1 MLLTVKQISSLHK
14 VQLTDDLDYPEINE
28 VELLLGERF
37 SYQISYRSNDARM
50 MHFAVESE
58 LKPYIKLY
66 QVNQSPCDTVVT
78 EAVGMTDPDFILR
91 TPGLMPDLLTPLNE
105 GYGNI
110 TSNLLASTVRVEL
123 NVPRDLAPGM
133 YKITVLLSDK
143 DANILAERVMKVTVL
158 DEEIKEQK
166 LIYTRWFYADCIS
179 DYHGVEIY
187 SDRHFELIEGYIR
200 TAVDMGINMILV
212 PIHTPPLDTAVDT
225 YRPCV
230 QLVDIE
236 KRGGKYIF
244 GFDKFDRF
252 IDICKRSGV
261 KYFEM
266 AHMFSQ
272 WGAKCAAPI
281 AVSVDGKRD
290 YMFGWHVSATDPM
303 YIEFLKEYIKAVSDR
318 LAYHGVQEN
327 TYFHISDEPSME
339 AIDAYKRASEII
351 RPLIG
356 SARTLDALSSYPFYE
371 QGLVE
376 CPVTSVM
383 HMRDFLGHEVKNQWT
398 YYCCQPQYG
407 GATNSFIGTH
417 GWRTRILGLL
427 MYKYDIQG
435 FLHWGLNFYNNAL
448 SRRRINPYV
457 TTSGNGSWPSGDPFI
472 LYPATNGAYP
482 SIRGKITAE
491 AIGDMDLCRT
501 VEEYIGRDAVVRI
514 IDRLAG
520 SPLEFESFPKGEEYI
535 FAVRKKLLSALKA
548 AKKKAGN

>member
-1 MLLTVKQISSLHK
+1 MLLTTRQISSLHK
-14 VQLTDDLDYPEINE
+14 VQLTSDLNYPEINN
-28 VELLLGERF
+28 VELLRGERF
-37 SYQISYRSNDARM
+37 SYQISFRANDARFID
-50 MHFAVESE
+50 FAVEGE
-58 LKPYIKLY
+58 LKPYIRLY
-66 QVNQSPCDTVVT
+66 QVNQSPCDAVVT

-91 TPGLMPDLLTPLNE
+91 TPGLLPDLLTPLNE
-105 GYGNI
+105 GYANV
-110 TSNLLASTVRVEL
+110 TANLFASTVRVEL
-123 NVPRDLAPGM
+123 TLPKDIAPGIYAINAVM
-133 YKITVLLSDK
+133 RDK
-143 DANILAERVMKVTVL
+143 EGNTLAKRVMKVTIL
-158 DEEIKEQK
+158 DETIKEQK

-179 DYHGVEIY
+179 DYHGVDIY

-200 TAVDMGINMILV
+200 TATDMGINMILV

-236 KRGGKYIF
+236 KCADKYSF

-281 AVSVDGKRD
+281 KVRVDGKSD
-290 YMFGWHVSATDPM
+290 YMFGWHVSATDPS
-303 YIEFLKEYIKAVSDR
+303 YTEFLKQYIKAVSDR

-327 TYFHISDEPSME
+327 TYFHISDEPSLE
-339 AIDAYKRASEII
+339 AIDAYKRASDII

-356 SARTLDALSSYPFYE
+356 KARTMDALSNYHFYE

-383 HMRDFLGHEVKNQWT
+383 HMQEFLDHDVKNQWT
-398 YYCCQPQYG
+398 YYCCQPQY
-407 GATNSFIGTH
+407 ANTTNSFIGTH

-427 MYKYDIQG
+427 MYKYNVQG
-435 FLHWGLNFYNNAL
+435 FLHWGLNFYNAAL
-448 SRRRINPYV
+448 SRRRINPYL

-472 LYPATNGAYP
+472 LYPASNGAYP

-491 AIGDMDLCRT
+491 AIGDILQDKPCFS
-501 VEEYIGRDAVVRI
+501 RI
-514 IDRLAG
+514 SLWFRELH
-520 SPLEFESFPKGEEYI
+520 P
-535 FAVRKKLLSALKA
+535 
-548 AKKKAGN
+548 